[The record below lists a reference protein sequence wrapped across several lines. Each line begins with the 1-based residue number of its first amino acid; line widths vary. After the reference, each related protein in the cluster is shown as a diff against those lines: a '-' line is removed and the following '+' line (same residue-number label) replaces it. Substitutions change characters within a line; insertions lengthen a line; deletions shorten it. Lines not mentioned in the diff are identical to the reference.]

1 MGADTTERLPRYL
14 APLPRRIE
22 TVALQYAWV
31 IVAINVAGTAF
42 GFWYYIPQFQLEPVV
57 AWPVVPDSPTATL
70 FIACSL
76 ALYKLGRSNE
86 YLNVL
91 AFFGCIKLGLW
102 TPYVLTVFADAFL
115 ATVTPP
121 PQVVPLLGRELAS
134 NAMYAFLFVS
144 HLGMVVQAFL
154 IHRYSDFPGRAILV
168 AVIWYGFNDLVDYFV
183 PIVGTPHHTLLPV
196 EPIVNGTVQ
205 HVSPAHEIA
214 AAGAVALT
222 VLATVVAVLTCR
234 EKQIDRARTASAPG
248 SQ

>member
-14 APLPRRIE
+14 APVPRRIE

-31 IVAINVAGTAF
+31 IVAINLAGTAF
-42 GFWYYIPQFQLEPVV
+42 GFWYYIPQFRLEPVV
-57 AWPVVPDSPTATL
+57 AWPIVPDSPTATL

-76 ALYKLGRSNE
+76 ALCKLGRSNE

-102 TPYVLTVFADAFL
+102 TPYVLTAFADAFL

-121 PQVVPLLGRELAS
+121 PQVVPLFGRELAS
-134 NAMYAFLFVS
+134 NAMYVFLFAS

-154 IHRYSDFPGRAILV
+154 VHRYSDFPGRAILG

-196 EPIVNGTVQ
+196 EPVVDGTVQ

-222 VLATVVAVLTCR
+222 ILATILAVATRRVKT
-234 EKQIDRARTASAPG
+234 IRTNRPVSA
-248 SQ
+248 

>member
-1 MGADTTERLPRYL
+1 MAADTTESLPRYL
-14 APLPRRIE
+14 APLPRQIE
-22 TVALQYAWV
+22 TVALRYAWV
-31 IVAINVAGTAF
+31 LVVINLVGTVF
-42 GFWYYIPQFQLEPVV
+42 GFWYYIPQFRLEPVL
-57 AWPVVPDSPTATL
+57 AWPVVPDSPMATL
-70 FIACSL
+70 LIACSL
-76 ALYKLGRSNE
+76 ALYKLGRPNE
-86 YLNVL
+86 FLNML

-154 IHRYSDFPGRAILV
+154 IHRYSAFPGRAILV

-205 HVSPAHEIA
+205 HVSPAHEVA

-222 VLATVVAVLTCR
+222 ILATILAVATRRVKTKR
-234 EKQIDRARTASAPG
+234 I
-248 SQ
+248 

>member
-1 MGADTTERLPRYL
+1 MAADTTEGLPRYL

-22 TVALQYAWV
+22 TAALRYAW
-31 IVAINVAGTAF
+31 AIIAVNLVGTAF
-42 GFWYYIPQFQLEPVV
+42 GFWYYIPQFRLEPVV

-115 ATVTPP
+115 ATVSAP

-134 NAMYAFLFVS
+134 SAMYAFLFVS

-154 IHRYSDFPGRAILV
+154 IHRYSTFPGRAILV
-168 AVIWYGFNDLVDYFV
+168 ALMWYGFNDLVDYFV

-196 EPIVNGTVQ
+196 EPIVNGSVQ
-205 HVSPAHEIA
+205 HVYPAHEIA
-214 AAGAVALT
+214 AAGAVSLTILAT
-222 VLATVVAVLTCR
+222 VLAVATRRVKVTR
-234 EKQIDRARTASAPG
+234 Q
-248 SQ
+248 

>member
-1 MGADTTERLPRYL
+1 MAAETTERLPRYL
-14 APLPRRIE
+14 APLPRRVE

-31 IVAINVAGTAF
+31 IVAINLVGTVF
-42 GFWYYIPQFQLEPVV
+42 GFWYYIPQFRLEPIV
-57 AWPVVPDSPTATL
+57 AWPIVPDSPIATL

-86 YLNVL
+86 YLNML

-121 PQVVPLLGRELAS
+121 PQVVPVLGQALAS
-134 NAMYAFLFVS
+134 NAMYAFLFIS

-154 IHRYSDFPGRAILV
+154 IHRYSDFPSRAILV
-168 AVIWYGFNDLVDYFV
+168 AVVWYGFNDLVDYFV

-214 AAGAVALT
+214 AAGAVVLT
-222 VLATVVAVLTCR
+222 ILATVVAVLTRR
-234 EKQIDRARTASAPG
+234 EKQGIRVGTDSA
-248 SQ
+248 

>member
-1 MGADTTERLPRYL
+1 MAADTTESLPRYL
-14 APLPRRIE
+14 APLPPRIE

-31 IVAINVAGTAF
+31 IVAINLVGTVF
-42 GFWYYIPQFQLEPVV
+42 GFWYYIPQFQLEPVL
-57 AWPVVPDSPTATL
+57 AWPVVPDSPMATL

-76 ALYKLGRSNE
+76 ALYKLGRPNE
-86 YLNVL
+86 FLNML

-115 ATVTPP
+115 ATVSAP

-144 HLGMVVQAFL
+144 HSGMVVQAFL
-154 IHRYSDFPGRAILV
+154 IHRYSAFPGRAILV
-168 AVIWYGFNDLVDYFV
+168 AVVWYGFNDLVDYFV

-214 AAGAVALT
+214 AVGAVALT
-222 VLATVVAVLTCR
+222 ILATVLAVATR
-234 EKQIDRARTASAPG
+234 RMKTKRI
-248 SQ
+248 